1 MAVTHKLI
9 ETITVGSGGA
19 ASIDFT
25 SIPATYTDI
34 YFVISARSSSA
45 TATGGVAFDMAI
57 NTVTTNR
64 THKRIYG
71 TAATTGSDSPG
82 TTRLPAAAT
91 TNAATVSVFGS
102 MEVYFSNYAGSTN
115 KTFYVNSVAEN
126 NSATDYEI
134 DISSGLWSS
143 TAAITGVKFTLS
155 DASNFMQ
162 YSSASLYGIKNS

>member
-9 ETITVGSGGA
+9 QTITVSTA
-19 ASIDFT
+19 TASIDFT

-34 YFVISARSSSA
+34 YFVVSARSSSA

-57 NTVTTNR
+57 NTVTTSR
-64 THKRIYG
+64 AHKRIYG
-71 TAATTGSDSPG
+71 TGATTGSDSPG
-82 TTRLPAAAT
+82 TTRLPAAVT
-91 TNAATVSVFGS
+91 TNSATASTFGNL
-102 MEVYFSNYAGSTN
+102 EVYFSNYAGSTN
-115 KTFYVNSVAEN
+115 KTFHVNSVAEN
-126 NSATDYEI
+126 NSATDYEL

-155 DASNFMQ
+155 DSSNFMQ